1 VTSQIEALRNERAF
15 LAGALKSAEST
26 LAATRGAAGGDAL
39 AGASDALLTPQARVA
54 ALEMAMAGSDAA
66 AAAAA
71 EAAKVDKLRAALG
84 NADARAAELH
94 AKKAALEAL

>member
-1 VTSQIEALRNERAF
+1 
-15 LAGALKSAEST
+15 
-26 LAATRGAAGGDAL
+26 
-39 AGASDALLTPQARVA
+39 
-54 ALEMAMAGSDAA
+54 MAMAGSDAA